1 MMRYSRSIILAGMLI
16 CSQQGWAQE
25 AASDS
30 GDVAVN
36 GRVAPLC
43 ILGAPS
49 PAVVDLGQLVNTS
62 GQRIGRIASI
72 ADRQVSLANS
82 FCNFAG
88 STVSIEVSALQLTQ
102 SVALQSGFAQAVNYS
117 VSTANWAASPTTA
130 RSAATA
136 NGATPTQTS
145 TGAVQN
151 LPRVADISVT
161 LSDFAVPADSLLV
174 AGTYQGAVVITLG
187 PAASIGAN

>member
-1 MMRYSRSIILAGMLI
+1 MRYSRSILLAGVLI
-16 CSQQGWAQE
+16 CSQPVWAQE

-36 GRVAPLC
+36 GVVAPLC

-49 PAVVDLGQLVNTS
+49 PAIVDLGQLVNTS
-62 GQRIGRIASI
+62 GQRIGRVA
-72 ADRQVSLANS
+72 ALGDRQVSLANS

-88 STVSIEVSALQLTQ
+88 SAVSVEVTALQLAQ
-102 SVALQSGFAQAVNYS
+102 NVALQSGFAQVVNYS
-117 VSTANWAASPTTA
+117 VSAGNWAASPSTA
-130 RSAATA
+130 RSAASA

-145 TGAVQN
+145 SGAVQN
-151 LPRVADISVT
+151 LPRIADISVT

>member
-1 MMRYSRSIILAGMLI
+1 MLI
-16 CSQQGWAQE
+16 CSQQVWAQE

-30 GDVAVN
+30 GEVAVN
-36 GRVAPLC
+36 GVVAPLC

-62 GQRIGRIASI
+62 GPRVGRIAAI

-88 STVSIEVSALQLTQ
+88 SAVSVEVTALQLTQ
-102 SVALQSGFAQAVNYS
+102 NVALQSGFAQVVNYS
-117 VSTANWAASPTTA
+117 ASVGNWAASPTTA
-130 RSAATA
+130 RSAASA
-136 NGATPTQTS
+136 SGATPTQTS
-145 TGAVQN
+145 SGAVQN
-151 LPRVADISVT
+151 LPRIADISVT
-161 LSDFAVPADSLLV
+161 LSDFVVPADSLLV
-174 AGTYQGAVVITLG
+174 SGTYQGAVVITLG